1 MEFERRKSAALAA
14 LTSSSP
20 DKSPKGN
27 VDEQIVPLIAA
38 INASDS
44 YFTTSSCSGRISIL
58 SQPPSDSSAGG
69 GGGDVGKEKK
79 KKKAGGGGWVFVSH
93 DPADPG
99 SVVEILF
106 NSGGGESAGHDLVF
120 RFEPLIVAVECVDA
134 AAAQSLVS
142 TAISCGFRDSG
153 VTSMQRR
160 VMVAIRCSIRM
171 EVPLGEMGHVV
182 VSPEYV
188 RFLVDIANKKM
199 ELNKKRTD
207 GLLQALLK
215 KVISKRNKELLF
227 SNKASDEVQSPS
239 ESTTIKID
247 NYQRGQ
253 GNCMAGSAGIC
264 SEDERT
270 NSYCTSCIEDNFHS
284 YDVKESSLDDKSH
297 SNDVEVK
304 YQYAEGTSMTRK
316 PKSGAS
322 VIQLAISGQP
332 IEKLFLWGQSACI
345 THHKQILVFGGF
357 GGLGRHARR
366 SDTLMID
373 PKSGVVN
380 LIDIEGPPSPRLGH
394 TSSVVGEQVYVIG
407 GRGDPKQIFNDVWV
421 LNTAEN
427 KWKLIECSGQVFH
440 PRHRHATAV
449 VGSKIYVFGGLY
461 DGVIYSCMHI
471 LDTQDSQW
479 SQLFMFGG
487 YDGEK
492 VLADLHS
499 FDTVTLSW
507 KRVETLGR
515 APYGRFSHSMFV
527 YNNYLCIVGGCPVRQ
542 QCQELFFLDLRHYVW
557 KSVTIP
563 SLSEV
568 LCVRSSAVV
577 VDHDLVIIGGGASC
591 YAFGTKFN
599 PPMRINMLSIVSEVN
614 ISSEK
619 EYNNITQPLAS
630 LNNGNPG
637 FPGLQNS
644 ASMTLEKKHQCNSS
658 QSILLNH
665 KFDSGNNSSA
675 EGDAYQRSA
684 KHFALRVERRY
695 AKLVKDLL
703 KKFEWLDLGRK
714 VYLSNDRLHVFFP
727 ITNNFQSNFLV
738 PNEVKTISSS
748 DGRRLLESFIEKELA
763 MNEVSSA
770 TGRDIL
776 LSCGGSVVLD
786 DISCLRK
793 VAKAPQAVLR
803 EVVWSLIKDKGMLPE
818 MLEQLPTRW
827 ERLGDIVVLP
837 VSSFGDPAWDLIGN
851 ELWPVVAESLGAC
864 RLARQGRILPT
875 GTRDSTLDIL
885 VGDNGWVNHHENGI
899 IYSFDA
905 TKCMFSSGN
914 RSEKLRMGQLD
925 CSDETIVDLF
935 AGIGYFVLPFLVKA
949 KAKLVYACEWNPHA
963 IEALRRNVQANSV
976 AERCIILEGDNRD
989 TAPRGVADRVC
1000 LGLLPTSEASWCIA
1014 VRALR
1019 PEGGILH
1026 VHGNV
1031 NDSEEVA
1038 WSEYVNKTI
1047 SGISRIEGIIN
1058 MIVIIGKCR
1067 WNMSNE

>member
-1 MEFERRKSAALAA
+1 MEFERRKSAAMAA
-14 LTSSSP
+14 MTSSSP

-58 SQPPSDSSAGG
+58 SQPPSDSSADG

-93 DPADPG
+93 EPADPG

-106 NSGGGESAGHDLVF
+106 NSGEGESVGHDLVF
-120 RFEPLIVAVECVDA
+120 RFEPLIVAIECVDA

-142 TAISCGFRDSG
+142 TAVSCGFRDSG

-188 RFLVDIANKKM
+188 RYLVDIANKKM

-215 KVISKRNKELLF
+215 K
-227 SNKASDEVQSPS
+227 
-239 ESTTIKID
+239 
-247 NYQRGQ
+247 
-253 GNCMAGSAGIC
+253 GNCMGGSAGIC

-270 NSYCTSCIEDNFHS
+270 SSYCMSCIEDNFHS
-284 YDVKESSLDDKSH
+284 YDVKESSMDDKSH
-297 SNDVEVK
+297 FNDVEVK
-304 YQYAEGTSMTRK
+304 YRYAEGTSMTRG
-316 PKSGAS
+316 PKSGGS

-345 THHKQILVFGGF
+345 THHKKILVFGGF

-380 LIDIEGPPSPRLGH
+380 LIDIGGTPSPRLGH

-407 GRGDPKQIFNDVWV
+407 GRGDPMQIFNDVWV

-471 LDTQDSQW
+471 LDTENSQW
-479 SQLFMFGG
+479 SQ
-487 YDGEK
+487 
-492 VLADLHS
+492 
-499 FDTVTLSW
+499 
-507 KRVETLGR
+507 
-515 APYGRFSHSMFV
+515 
-527 YNNYLCIVGGCPVRQ
+527 
-542 QCQELFFLDLRHYVW
+542 
-557 KSVTIP
+557 
-563 SLSEV
+563 
-568 LCVRSSAVV
+568 
-577 VDHDLVIIGGGASC
+577 
-591 YAFGTKFN
+591 FN
-599 PPMRINMLSIVSEVN
+599 PPMRINMLLIVSEVN

-644 ASMTLEKKHQCNSS
+644 ASMTLEKKHQCNSL
-658 QSILLNH
+658 QSTLLNL
-665 KFDSGNNSSA
+665 KFDSGSNSSA

-703 KKFEWLDLGRK
+703 KKFGWLDLGRK
-714 VYLSNDRLHVFFP
+714 VYLSHDRLHVFFP

-738 PNEVKTISSS
+738 PNEMKTLSSS

-763 MNEVSSA
+763 MNEVSSSM
-770 TGRDIL
+770 GRDIL

-803 EVVWSLIKDKGMLPE
+803 EVVWSLIKDKGMLSE

-837 VSSFGDPAWDLIGN
+837 VSSFGDPAWDLIGD
-851 ELWPVVAESLGAC
+851 ELWPIVAESLGAC
-864 RLARQGRILPT
+864 RLARQVYPGIGGMKMLLEGQKKLQSKDRENIRLKGRVLPT
-875 GTRDSTLDIL
+875 GTRDSTLEIL

-905 TKCMFSSGN
+905 TKCMFHRETAQRSSAWAN
-914 RSEKLRMGQLD
+914 LTARLI
-925 CSDETIVDLF
+925 CSCAIR
-935 AGIGYFVLPFLVKA
+935 A

-1000 LGLLPTSEASWCIA
+1000 LGLLPTSEASWCTA
-1014 VRALR
+1014 VSALR

-1047 SGISRIEGIIN
+1047 SNISKTEGIIN

-1067 WNMSNE
+1067 WSTSNE

>member
-1 MEFERRKSAALAA
+1 MEFERRKSAAMAA

-44 YFTTSSCSGRISIL
+44 YFTTSSCSGRVSIL
-58 SQPPSDSSAGG
+58 SQPPSDSSADG
-69 GGGDVGKEKK
+69 GGGDVGKEKKKK

-93 DPADPG
+93 EPADPG
-99 SVVEILF
+99 SVVEVLF

-134 AAAQSLVS
+134 AAAQRLVS

-215 KVISKRNKELLF
+215 KEGKKENENTGSQNPFNKSKRNKELFF

-284 YDVKESSLDDKSH
+284 YDVKESSMDDKSH

-304 YQYAEGTSMTRK
+304 YQYAEGISMTRG
-316 PKSGAS
+316 PKSGTS
-322 VIQLAISGQP
+322 VIQLVISGQP

-366 SDTLMID
+366 SDTLMIN

-479 SQLFMFGG
+479 SQ
-487 YDGEK
+487 
-492 VLADLHS
+492 
-499 FDTVTLSW
+499 
-507 KRVETLGR
+507 
-515 APYGRFSHSMFV
+515 
-527 YNNYLCIVGGCPVRQ
+527 
-542 QCQELFFLDLRHYVW
+542 
-557 KSVTIP
+557 
-563 SLSEV
+563 
-568 LCVRSSAVV
+568 
-577 VDHDLVIIGGGASC
+577 
-591 YAFGTKFN
+591 FN

-619 EYNNITQPLAS
+619 EFNNMTQPLAS

-644 ASMTLEKKHQCNSS
+644 ASMTQEKKHQCNSS
-658 QSILLNH
+658 QSTLLNH
-665 KFDSGNNSSA
+665 KFDSGSNSSA
-675 EGDAYQRSA
+675 EGDAYQKSA

-703 KKFEWLDLGRK
+703 KKFGWLDLGRK

-727 ITNNFQSNFLV
+727 ITNNFQSNFVV
-738 PNEVKTISSS
+738 PNEVKTLSSS

-803 EVVWSLIKDKGMLPE
+803 DVVWSLIKDKGMLPE
-818 MLEQLPTRW
+818 MLEQLPSRW

-837 VSSFGDPAWDLIGN
+837 VSSFGDPAWDLIGD
-851 ELWPVVAESLGAC
+851 ELWPIVAESLGAC

-875 GTRDSTLDIL
+875 GTRDSTLEIL

-1000 LGLLPTSEASWCIA
+1000 LGLLPTSEASWCTA
-1014 VRALR
+1014 
-1019 PEGGILH
+1019 
-1026 VHGNV
+1026 
-1031 NDSEEVA
+1031 
-1038 WSEYVNKTI
+1038 
-1047 SGISRIEGIIN
+1047 
-1058 MIVIIGKCR
+1058 VIIGKCR